1 MKCVGWKLT
10 TDPWPVG
17 TASLESVSE
26 AEDWATSNLSSVE
39 LLPAAAANG
48 LEVPCLPRAASFV
61 ALWATLRCS
70 IREVGCVI
78 AASWRE
84 DSDRQLPGSSEV
96 VGLAQVAPL
105 PKVPCACTPGAGSQ
119 VAKSRPL
126 RHQATW
132 TVPVILAPQCAG
144 SGGMAF
150 FVFRVKFNYTHPVR
164 GNQEPPRTPGRGHPP
179 DTTGNPCPTES
190 RRYRPRTGPKAGPE
204 PGPRPDRIPR
214 APDPNPTTPS
224 EGKPSTISPV
234 SRTDV
239 PRYVGTWHVG
249 I

>member
-1 MKCVGWKLT
+1 MCWLEVNHRHLAGRNGIIGVCFRGGRLGDIQPVVSRAATSSRSKRVRSTVLT
-10 TDPWPVG
+10 TCRVFRSLVG
-17 TASLESVSE
+17 Y
-26 AEDWATSNLSSVE
+26 SS
-39 LLPAAAANG
+39 LLP
-48 LEVPCLPRAASFV
+48 
-61 ALWATLRCS
+61 T
-70 IREVGCVI
+70 REVGCVI

-132 TVPVILAPQCAG
+132 TDLVILAPQCAG

-150 FVFRVKFNYTHPVR
+150 FVFHVKFNYTNPVR